1 MSEARA
7 LTNVI
12 GNGVATLVVAKWTG
26 ELDAVTMHRELARSE
41 GIMGNIDERE

>member
-12 GNGVATLVVAKWTG
+12 GNGVATLVVAKWCRDLDG
-26 ELDAVTMHRELARSE
+26 AKLAAELGQKQHESR
-41 GIMGNIDERE
+41 